1 MTTKRI
7 KVALFYSVQF
17 DFEAIFKAGT
27 DGQEIDI
34 PDYARLS
41 EWIEIDFPL
50 LPENDLQARKTRE
63 VEAVRARLQKQLAE
77 LDNGGAK

>member
-7 KVALFYSVQF
+7 KVALFHNVQF
-17 DFEAIFKAGT
+17 DFMAIFKAGT
-27 DGQEIDI
+27 DGQEIEI

-41 EWIEIDFPL
+41 EWVDIDFPL

-63 VEAVRARLQKQLAE
+63 VDAVRARLQKQLAE
-77 LDNGGAK
+77 LGNEGVK